1 MTPDTDRAAARSL
14 FLFHTMLGELVP
26 GAHWVDDHVIHST
39 TATLQSEGH
48 SAKMEFVWPVH
59 DAGWSLDCLTEDCRP
74 MVNRV
79 LDTFNR
85 HVAGGRVAQV
95 TCYMAPR
102 RPADAMSDPGWL
114 EWGVCLYDSAGNRL
128 LYIAHIQ
135 RGVGADVERH
145 T

>member
-1 MTPDTDRAAARSL
+1 MQET
-14 FLFHTMLGELVP
+14 FLFHTMLDELIP
-26 GAHWVDDHVIHST
+26 GASWRDDHIMHNT
-39 TATLQSEGH
+39 RAMLQAEGQTAT
-48 SAKMEFVWPVH
+48 MEWVWPVH
-59 DAGWSLDCLTEDCRP
+59 DTGWSLDCLSDDCRP

-85 HVAGGRVAQV
+85 HVSYGRVKSV

-102 RPADAMSDPGWL
+102 KPATAMSDPGWL
-114 EWGVCLYDSAGNRL
+114 EWGVVLRDEDGERV

-135 RGVGADVERH
+135 RSIGADVERH